1 MELENLIIPTATSHS
16 GMTVADVF
24 RECVRSNVP
33 GIPFQDE
40 TGHIIGKVSIRHV
53 LKETCIPDYL
63 IKHSHLL
70 GDSFTQLNIPD
81 DHVQYVLSLEIDPFV
96 LTKMAVASS
105 STPIA
110 KALAIMEGNDATYM
124 FIIDDGVY
132 KGMVSIMGISK
143 AMLEKES
150 S

>member
-1 MELENLIIPTATSHS
+1 MELSNLIIPTAVSYS

-33 GIPFQDE
+33 GIPFRDAK
-40 TGHIIGKVSIRHV
+40 GHIIGKASIRHI

-63 IKHSHLL
+63 IRHSHLL
-70 GDSFTQLNIPD
+70 GDSFTHLSLPD
-81 DHVQYVLSLEIDPFV
+81 DHVQHVLSLAIDPFV

-105 STPIA
+105 NTPMA

-143 AMLEKES
+143 VMLEKE
-150 S
+150 